1 MSNPLPGTPAP
12 ALAVD
17 LVGGGRFK
25 LADAQPERFTMVVF
39 YRGKHCPVCKSQL
52 KKLEEMLSTF
62 TDLGVEAVAV
72 SMDTEERASGA
83 VEEWGIKNL
92 RVGHGVSEDVARS
105 WGLYMST
112 ATNDGEP
119 DRFSEPGLFLVRPD
133 GTLYYAAI
141 NSMPFGRPDL
151 EQFKGAIE
159 FVIDQ
164 DYPARGIA

>member
-1 MSNPLPGTPAP
+1 
-12 ALAVD
+12 
-17 LVGGGRFK
+17 
-25 LADAQPERFTMVVF
+25 
-39 YRGKHCPVCKSQL
+39 
-52 KKLEEMLSTF
+52 MLSTF

-72 SMDTEERASGA
+72 SMDKEERASGA
-83 VEEWGIKNL
+83 VEEWCIENL
-92 RVGHGVSEDVARS
+92 RVGHGLSEDVARS
-105 WGLYMST
+105 WGLYMSM

-164 DYPARGIA
+164 DYPPRGIA